1 MRLIRKHGDKKF
13 ISVPFPPKESVTTN
27 PSSASVN
34 YLYDDRQ
41 RTVFVRTCRKGSLF
55 KVVWKYKTYVE

>member
-1 MRLIRKHGDKKF
+1 MRLIRKQGDKKF
-13 ISVPFPPKESVTTN
+13 ISDPFPPEEAVTTN

-41 RTVFVRTCRKGSLF
+41 RTVFVRTCRKGFFVQSC
-55 KVVWKYKTYVE
+55 EEIQNA